1 MIFQIIHIIL
11 FPSVPQKDR
20 VITFHLDSHSLFSH
34 VPPTE
39 RSLFLLQNFEQSD
52 FSDNSYSYHL
62 FPFVSQKYRVTT
74 FQLDS
79 HFNLY
84 IVNVFPSQKLKI
96 NFCRNVCD
104 SVCDHVCVVASKKRS
119 WKISKGPV
127 IALRL
132 PSVSIVSYFLCISFV
147 SGLESRGLSKLFIDN
162 NKGL

>member
-1 MIFQIIHIIL
+1 MSFSACPTYWKIIVSLKFRAGRAIFQIIPIIF
-11 FPSVPQKDR
+11 FP
-20 VITFHLDSHSLFSH
+20 L
-34 VPPTE
+34 
-39 RSLFLLQNFEQSD
+39 
-52 FSDNSYSYHL
+52 
-62 FPFVSQKYRVTT
+62 YRKQYGVTT

-96 NFCRNVCD
+96 NFCRNICG

-119 WKISKGPV
+119 WKIWKGLV

-147 SGLESRGLSKLFIDN
+147 SGLESRGLSKLFIVN
-162 NKGL
+162 TRVYWS